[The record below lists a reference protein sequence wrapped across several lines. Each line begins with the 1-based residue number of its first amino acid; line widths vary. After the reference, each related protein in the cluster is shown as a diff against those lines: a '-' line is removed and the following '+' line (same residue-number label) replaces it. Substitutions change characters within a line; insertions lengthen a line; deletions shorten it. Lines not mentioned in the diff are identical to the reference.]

1 MKSAFI
7 KDIFREIGKTKS
19 RFFSIFAI
27 IALGAGFFAGLKG
40 TCPDMLVTQDNY
52 FRNSNLMDVKI
63 VSNYGFDE
71 NDVTAIEETGEIR
84 DIWATYSK
92 DVFVEND
99 NNSIIIA
106 KLMSLPEEDINE
118 VILVEGRLPKNP
130 DECVVERH
138 SQMEVTY
145 EIGETVSVYTTD
157 PDDPIGDSLERS
169 EWEVVGIVMSP
180 QYIAYDRG
188 NATIGDGAADTYIM
202 VPEEN
207 FTIKAYTEIYLTL
220 DSTKELSA
228 FGDEYKAEIDA
239 ASENFEK
246 IAEKRAPERLDEI
259 KEDAY
264 AEINDAKE
272 EIAKA
277 EKELADAEA
286 KLADAEAELADG
298 RKKLDDGWAEYYKGV
313 KDYND
318 GVKKFEEEIANAE
331 KELQE
336 GEEEISE
343 GWDQYYEG
351 LEQYKAGLAE
361 FESGLAESGMSV
373 GSLYTMRDYLQ
384 KTIDSMSRLPG
395 MDWMIAQLEAQLS
408 QINAAISGYEQLLA
422 AEEQLENAQ
431 KSLQYGAA
439 ELERGKE
446 ELKAAKISGKEE
458 LEKGKKELDS
468 AYIELK
474 DAEEE
479 FAEGLEEYNEGLAE
493 FEEAKSEAETEISDA
508 KREIANAEK
517 ELEEL
522 KDPKWY
528 IFTRDDNPGYSSYEN
543 DVYIVESVGKVFP
556 VFFFLVAMLVCLTT
570 MTRMVE
576 EQRTQIGTMKALGY
590 GKGAILAKYL
600 AYSSFASISGAVF
613 GIAVCSFVF
622 PLIIYYAYGMRYI
635 IPPLEIVPMPG
646 MWAIIILVCVLCTT
660 LAVAMAGY
668 AELRESPAGL
678 MRPKAPKAGKRVL
691 LERIPFIWKRLNFTK
706 KVTVR
711 NLFRYKKRIFMT
723 ILGIAGCAAL
733 TLTGFGILSSI
744 SIVFEKQYSEIF
756 NYDLIVSL
764 DSDSEEEKISEVFEE
779 LSGNKIAKE
788 NLPAYLMSASYNGIQ
803 NLTLVA
809 AEDTELLEKMV
820 CFRDPETG
828 EIHELS
834 DSGVIITERLAEK
847 FELSPGD
854 EFTFYCND
862 VEFTAKI
869 DGIAENYAMH
879 FIYMSGDCYKKLSG
893 EEPEINSVF
902 SIMSETD
909 GETQEELAKTLM
921 SYDGVLALTFS
932 KDSMESFKSVVE
944 NLNYVVI
951 LIIVCAAALAFV
963 VLYNLT
969 NINITER
976 IREIAT
982 IKVLGFYD
990 KEVSSYVFRENIILS
1005 LLGAGTGLLLGK
1017 WLHSF
1022 VMSVIQTDDVM
1033 FGRFI
1038 PFWAYASAFAMTI
1051 FFAFAV
1057 NWLMYFRL
1065 KKVSM
1070 VESLKSVE

>member
-52 FRNSNLMDVKI
+52 FRNSNLMDIKI

-71 NDVTAIEETGEIR
+71 NDVTAIEETGDIR
-84 DIWATYSK
+84 DIRATYSK

-106 KLMSLPEEDINE
+106 KLMSFPEKGMNE
-118 VILVEGRLPKNP
+118 VILVDGRLPKNP

-157 PDDPIGDSLERS
+157 PDDPIGDSLERT

-188 NATIGDGAADTYIM
+188 NAIIGDGAADTYIM

-220 DSTKELSA
+220 DSTEELSA
-228 FGDEYKAEIDA
+228 FDEKYTAEVEK
-239 ASENFEK
+239 ASEDFEI

-259 KEDAY
+259 KEEAY
-264 AEINDAKE
+264 AEINDAKK
-272 EIAKA
+272 EIADA

-286 KLADAEAELADG
+286 ELAEAEAELADG

-318 GVKKFEEEIANAE
+318 GIKQFEEEIAKAE
-331 KELQE
+331 RELEE
-336 GEEEISE
+336 GEAEISE

-351 LEQYKAGLAE
+351 LEQYEAGLAE
-361 FESGLAESGMSV
+361 FEAGLAQSGMSV
-373 GSLYTMRDYLQ
+373 GTLYSMRDYLQ
-384 KTIDSMSRLPG
+384 RTIDAMSRLPG
-395 MDWMIAQLEAQLS
+395 MEWMVAQLQAQLS
-408 QINAAISGYEQLLA
+408 QMNAAIAGYEQLLA
-422 AEEQLENAQ
+422 AKDQLENA
-431 KSLQYGAA
+431 KRTLQYGAS
-439 ELERGKE
+439 EIERGKE
-446 ELKAAKISGKEE
+446 ELKKAKISGKEE
-458 LEKGKKELDS
+458 LEKGKKELDN

-493 FEEAKSEAETEISDA
+493 FNDAKAEAETEIADA

-528 IFTRDDNPGYSSYEN
+528 IFTRDDNPGYSSYES
-543 DVYIVESVGKVFP
+543 DVYIIESVGKVFP

-590 GKGAILAKYL
+590 GKGMILLKYL
-600 AYSSFASISGAVF
+600 AYSAFASISGAVF

-646 MWAIIILVCVLCTT
+646 MWALIILVCVLCTT
-660 LAVAMAGY
+660 FAVAMAGY

-744 SIVFEKQYSEIF
+744 SVVFEKQYSEIF

-779 LSGNKIAKE
+779 LSENKTVKK
-788 NLPAYLMSASYNGIQ
+788 NLPAYMMSASYNGIQ

-809 AEDTELLEKMV
+809 AKEPELLEEMI

-828 EIHELS
+828 EIYELS
-834 DSGVIITERLAEK
+834 DNGVIITERLAEK
-847 FELSPGD
+847 FGLSVGD
-854 EFTFYCND
+854 EFTFYCDD
-862 VEFTAKI
+862 VELTAEI
-869 DGIAENYAMH
+869 EGIAENYAMH
-879 FIYMSGDCYKKLSG
+879 FIYMTADCFEDISG
-893 EEPEINSVF
+893 EKPEINSVF
-902 SIMSETD
+902 ATMSETD
-909 GETQEELAKTLM
+909 EETQEELANTLM

-1005 LLGAGTGLLLGK
+1005 ILGAGTGLLLGK
-1017 WLHSF
+1017 WLHAF

-1033 FGRFI
+1033 FARFI
-1038 PFWAYASAFAMTI
+1038 PLWAYASAFAMTI

-1057 NWLMYFRL
+1057 NWIMYFRL

>member
-52 FRNSNLMDVKI
+52 FKNSNLMDIKI

-106 KLMSLPEEDINE
+106 KLMSFPEKGMNE
-118 VILVEGRLPKNP
+118 VILVDGRLPKNP

-157 PDDPIGDSLERS
+157 PDDPIGDSLERN

-180 QYIAYDRG
+180 QYIAYNRG
-188 NATIGDGAADTYIM
+188 NATIGDGGADTYIM

-228 FGDEYKAEIDA
+228 FDEKYTAEVEK
-239 ASENFEK
+239 ASENFEI

-259 KEDAY
+259 KEEAY
-264 AEINDAKE
+264 AEINDAKK
-272 EIAKA
+272 EIADA

-286 KLADAEAELADG
+286 ELAEAEAELADG

-318 GVKKFEEEIANAE
+318 GIKQFEEEIAKAE
-331 KELQE
+331 RELEE
-336 GEEEISE
+336 GEAEISE

-351 LEQYKAGLAE
+351 LEQYEAGLAE
-361 FESGLAESGMSV
+361 FEAGLAQSGMSV
-373 GSLYTMRDYLQ
+373 GTLYSMRDYLQ
-384 KTIDSMSRLPG
+384 KTIDAMSRLPG
-395 MDWMIAQLEAQLS
+395 MEWMIAQLESQLS

-422 AEEQLENAQ
+422 AEKELESA
-431 KSLQYGAA
+431 KRRLQNGAS
-439 ELERGKE
+439 EIERGKK
-446 ELKAAKISGKEE
+446 ELESAKISGKEE
-458 LEKGKKELDS
+458 LEKGKKELDN
-468 AYIELK
+468 AYMELK

-479 FAEGLEEYNEGLAE
+479 LAEGIEEYNEGLAE
-493 FEEAKSEAETEISDA
+493 FEEAKAEAETEIADA
-508 KREIANAEK
+508 KREIADAEK

-522 KDPKWY
+522 RDPKWY
-528 IFTRDDNPGYSSYEN
+528 IFTRDDNPGYSSYES
-543 DVYIVESVGKVFP
+543 DVYIIESVGKVFP
-556 VFFFLVAMLVCLTT
+556 IFFFLVAMLVCLTT

-590 GKGAILAKYL
+590 GKGMILMKYL
-600 AYSSFASISGAVF
+600 VYSAFASISGAVF

-646 MWAIIILVCVLCTT
+646 MWAVIILVCVLCTT

-691 LERIPFIWKRLNFTK
+691 LEKIPFIWKRLNFTK

-764 DSDSEEEKISEVFEE
+764 DSDSEEEKIVEVFDE
-779 LSGNKIAKE
+779 LSGNGIVE
-788 NLPAYLMSASYNGIQ
+788 EELSAYMMSASYNGIQ

-809 AEDTELLEKMV
+809 AEDPELLEEMI
-820 CFRDPETG
+820 CFRDPETE

-834 DSGVIITERLAEK
+834 EDGIIVTERFAEK

-854 EFTFYCND
+854 EFTFYCD
-862 VEFTAKI
+862 DAELTARI

-879 FIYMSGDCYKKLSG
+879 FIYMSGECYENLTG

-902 SIMSETD
+902 AIMSATD
-909 GETQEELAKTLM
+909 GETQEELANTLM
-921 SYDGVLALTFS
+921 EYDGVLALTFS

-1005 LLGAGTGLLLGK
+1005 ILGAGTGLLLGK
-1017 WLHSF
+1017 GLHSF
-1022 VMSVIQTDDVM
+1022 VMSAIQTDDVM

-1038 PFWAYASAFAMTI
+1038 PLWAYASAFAMTI

-1057 NWLMYFRL
+1057 NWIMYFRL